1 MKTLKLYGVA
11 LLRVLAPFI
20 VLMAIA
26 VIMNTDSWKYLIE
39 YFLVSNFF
47 LFFPYI
53 FLKYRNDKLK
63 KMKYVDEIDDSE
75 ENEDEIKYRRRS
87 NRRED
92 KDWLETAEDRD
103 NAFRESST
111 HYLIVLVYGFVKYTI
126 LLVGAPI
133 IFLYYMLFKNDFEF

>member
-26 VIMNTDSWKYLIE
+26 VIMNTNSWKYLTE

-63 KMKYVDEIDDSE
+63 KMKYVDEIDDRRGE
-75 ENEDEIKYRRRS
+75 ERRGEETIVKKMKMKLNIVVVVIVEKKKIGWRLLRIEIM
-87 NRRED
+87 
-92 KDWLETAEDRD
+92 L
-103 NAFRESST
+103 
-111 HYLIVLVYGFVKYTI
+111 FVKAVLTT
-126 LLVGAPI
+126 
-133 IFLYYMLFKNDFEF
+133 

>member
-1 MKTLKLYGVA
+1 
-11 LLRVLAPFI
+11 
-20 VLMAIA
+20 
-26 VIMNTDSWKYLIE
+26 
-39 YFLVSNFF
+39 
-47 LFFPYI
+47 
-53 FLKYRNDKLK
+53 
-63 KMKYVDEIDDSE
+63 MKYVDEIDDSE

-87 NRRED
+87 NRREE
-92 KDWLETAEDRD
+92 KDWLKTAEDRD

>member
-26 VIMNTDSWKYLIE
+26 VIMNTDSWKYLTE

-53 FLKYRNDKLK
+53 FLKYRNDK
-63 KMKYVDEIDDSE
+63 DDSE

-87 NRRED
+87 NRREE

>member
-26 VIMNTDSWKYLIE
+26 VIMNTDSWKYLTE

-53 FLKYRNDKLK
+53 FLKYRN
-63 KMKYVDEIDDSE
+63 
-75 ENEDEIKYRRRS
+75 EIKYRRRS
-87 NRRED
+87 NRREE